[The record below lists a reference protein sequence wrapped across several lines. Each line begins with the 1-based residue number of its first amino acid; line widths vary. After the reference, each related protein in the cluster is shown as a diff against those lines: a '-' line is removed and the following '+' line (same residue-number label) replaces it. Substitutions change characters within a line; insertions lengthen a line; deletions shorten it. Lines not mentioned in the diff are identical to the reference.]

1 MFKILKLVKQLEKQ
15 LTDPSGFFNDVRA
28 ETWKPAFIFFLW
40 VTLIISI
47 VTPIVNYSG
56 IESTDVSSSYQAQ
69 IAAYKIINDSLLQT
83 YGSVAFILEAM
94 LIFAFAIPIM
104 LFLTVLLH
112 LLYRLAG
119 GRGPI
124 LNAWKAACYGVG
136 PCLLGGFL
144 PYISLFAGFY
154 SFTMQFYI
162 GPRELYKA
170 KESRAIVILV
180 AMIALT
186 FIEMFVLG
194 TTVGF

>member
-1 MFKILKLVKQLEKQ
+1 MLKMVEQLKRQ

-28 ETWKPAFIFFLW
+28 ETWKPAFTFFLW
-40 VTLIISI
+40 VTLIISA
-47 VTPIVNYSG
+47 VTPIVNYFG
-56 IESTDVSSSYQAQ
+56 IESTDISSSYQAQ
-69 IAAYKIINDSLLQT
+69 IAAYNLVKNSLLQT
-83 YGSVAFILEAM
+83 YGPTAFILEAT
-94 LIFAFAIPIM
+94 LISTFAIPI
-104 LFLTVLLH
+104 LFFLTVLLD
-112 LLYRLAG
+112 LLYRLIG
-119 GRGPI
+119 GQGPI

-154 SFTMQFYI
+154 SFAMQFYI

-170 KESRAIVILV
+170 KESRAIVIFV
-180 AMIALT
+180 VMIVLA